1 MTEEEKTLLKTWIT
15 NTQIRIDNDFQEARG
30 DFYANENPWFAF
42 RLAIAAE
49 RKNQFD
55 IVACQLFALL
65 HI

>member
-15 NTQIRIDNDFQEARG
+15 NTQIRIDIDFQAARG

-42 RLAIAAE
+42 RLALASE

-55 IVACQLFALL
+55 IFVCQLYALL
-65 HI
+65 HM